1 MRELPED
8 DAARGP
14 GRLVRPYAMTHG
26 RTRPAK
32 DTFDLICLV
41 ASAGPSE
48 AAFGL
53 EPEHVHILDLCQRP
67 LSVAEISARL
77 DLPVGVVRVLLDDLL
92 ERNSIVVRAP
102 MSVAR
107 MPSKR
112 VLKAVINGLRAL

>member
-1 MRELPED
+1 
-8 DAARGP
+8 
-14 GRLVRPYAMTHG
+14 MTHG

-32 DTFDLICLV
+32 DAFDLICVV
-41 ASAGPSE
+41 ASAGPAE
-48 AAFGL
+48 AAAGL
-53 EPEHVHILDLCQRP
+53 EPEHGHILDLCQRP
-67 LSVAEISARL
+67 LSVAEIAARL

-102 MSVAR
+102 LSVTR